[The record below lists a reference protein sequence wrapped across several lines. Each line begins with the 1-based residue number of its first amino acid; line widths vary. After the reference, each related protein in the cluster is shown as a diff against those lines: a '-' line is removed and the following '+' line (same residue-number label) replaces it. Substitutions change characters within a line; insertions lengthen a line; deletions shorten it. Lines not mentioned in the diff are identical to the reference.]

1 MAFVLVAGTS
11 VIAAVTAI
19 VLAIVMRKKDP
30 GKLCMAFSITA
41 FIFGLL
47 HLICEF
53 IPFEYTGPGGID
65 YIGQAIVWALLVNS
79 VLYGTVIAY
88 ISFAIVATIYAVK
101 ALKSEGERKKG
112 ALSLVLSWIC
122 GIVIACLIVT
132 SLVAVKNH
140 KKNISVEVK
149 EVTSAVDSDGDP
161 AVVIMYELHNKTKRE
176 ITFLSSMYEE
186 VTQNGKELRYGI
198 VEGPEDLK
206 DSDIKQV
213 APGSSRTVRKT
224 YKLKEPGAPIKI
236 VCRAYG
242 GDVTY
247 LDGEYTPK

>member
-1 MAFVLVAGTS
+1 MWYVLVSGTS
-11 VIAAVTAI
+11 VIAAIAAI

-30 GKLCMAFSITA
+30 GKLCIAFSVTA

-132 SLVAVKNH
+132 SLVAAKNH

-206 DSDIKQV
+206 DSDIKEV
-213 APGSSRTVRKT
+213 APGSSRMVRKT